1 MKTSFLQKL
10 VRNTFT
16 YYALC
21 KPPRS
26 SFPSLSLFLLSVSLL
41 LLSVSLLILFLL
53 GLSSSLGSPFPK
65 TFLTTCKKIFTR
77 LYRVFV
83 HVYIHHFDKLIAI
96 GAVSCHTIFSY
107 LSLLLLLLF
116 QEAHIN
122 TCYKHFYYFVTEFKL
137 VDPKEFEPLVSTPHS
152 LTTPPHYLIAE
163 RYDFKNLSLK
173 TVTTCKL
180 PLLCNYY
187 YYYYYFNL
195 KINNHNRKY
204 VRISKIVH

>member
-1 MKTSFLQKL
+1 MLSVNHLGHLSLLFLFSFSLFL
-10 VRNTFT
+10 FSF
-16 YYALC
+16 
-21 KPPRS
+21 S
-26 SFPSLSLFLLSVSLL
+26 SFSLSLIF
-41 LLSVSLLILFLL
+41 
-53 GLSSSLGSPFPK
+53 SSLGSPFPK

-107 LSLLLLLLF
+107 LCLLLLLF

-187 YYYYYFNL
+187 YYFNL